1 MSVSKRIQRTNTEG
15 ACVKCKDSFLNADH
29 YKPVMKS
36 GKNILQSYKILLHLN
51 SSFHWV
57 SEMCCLRSFSSSP
70 QNTVMLSPG
79 RRKLLSKPVRIFE
92 MLWSFDKFSSFWF
105 SASDRAFYFMSHTV
119 VTDTDQMFG
128 ILDIWN
134 VSYSCTLVIIFSTD
148 SVFHSSLQSGD
159 F

>member
-1 MSVSKRIQRTNTEG
+1 
-15 ACVKCKDSFLNADH
+15 
-29 YKPVMKS
+29 MKS

-92 MLWSFDKFSSFWF
+92 MLWSFDKFSSFLVLCF
-105 SASDRAFYFMSHTV
+105 RLS
-119 VTDTDQMFG
+119 
-128 ILDIWN
+128 ILFH
-134 VSYSCTLVIIFSTD
+134 VSYCGNRYWSNVWHSWHLKCELQLYLGNYFQYWFCVPFIFAEWRLLVTSL
-148 SVFHSSLQSGD
+148 SSPMLD
-159 F
+159 CRD